1 MLTLPHHNP
10 SLRKVRKGTQDRE
23 TGGGDLKQRPQR
35 SAAHRLVLVR
45 CFPWKPEDSN
55 LYPQS
60 AHISGHSG
68 TPFCKTR
75 APSTRWEV
83 EICPE
88 SFRNSTTMQTVTVL
102 NEIQV
107 PLCCPSVLKMYHKT
121 LEYQSGRCT
130 ICPTGRMG
138 SEKSFH
144 HTFRV
149 MYEAKGGSTLSYF
162 VVITAGDGGGVPG
175 TVA

>member
-1 MLTLPHHNP
+1 MDGSLGKILHLEEQVGNKGFIMLTLPHHNP

-88 SFRNSTTMQTVTVL
+88 SFRNSTRQPDLCMVDKRSWVKKVL
-102 NEIQV
+102 V
-107 PLCCPSVLKMYHKT
+107 
-121 LEYQSGRCT
+121 
-130 ICPTGRMG
+130 
-138 SEKSFH
+138 
-144 HTFRV
+144 
-149 MYEAKGGSTLSYF
+149 
-162 VVITAGDGGGVPG
+162 G
-175 TVA
+175 T